1 MIFMVYI
8 FLETIFGKILLM
20 LKFIDDNSIF
30 ILYESSWRIN
40 FNQVLEEVC
49 LSKLKAYIVDDGAL
63 TLRTGMN

>member
-1 MIFMVYI
+1 MVYI

-49 LSKLKAYIVDDGAL
+49 LSKLKAYSG
-63 TLRTGMN
+63 

>member
-1 MIFMVYI
+1 MVYI